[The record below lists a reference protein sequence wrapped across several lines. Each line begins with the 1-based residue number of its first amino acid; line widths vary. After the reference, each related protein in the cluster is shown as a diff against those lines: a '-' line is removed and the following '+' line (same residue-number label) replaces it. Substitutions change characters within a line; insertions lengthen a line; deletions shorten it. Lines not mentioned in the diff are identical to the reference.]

1 MNAPPSAG
9 PDRDPRLGSLD
20 VDADIDF
27 GRSLGGRGVRLAA
40 AAVGAVAFATALALV
55 TGVGGERFADAV
67 DAVVWPARPLVYF
80 VAHFALVLGA
90 WSLWRGRSTDED
102 ADVSL
107 PDPADA
113 DGSGDR
119 LVGDAVDEVLDALGD
134 PETTDS
140 GWRRVDAYSQIR
152 SLAIDVLREAGTDD
166 PAAALATGEWTDDP
180 RAAAYLGDDVP
191 LPVRIRVADW
201 AGGDPY
207 RRQVEAT
214 VAELS
219 AVAGVET
226 EVAEA

>member
-1 MNAPPSAG
+1 M
-9 PDRDPRLGSLD
+9 D
-20 VDADIDF
+20 VDL
-27 GRSLGGRGVRLAA
+27 GLGGRRVRLAA
-40 AAVGAVAFATALALV
+40 AAVGALAFATALALV
-55 TGVGGERFADAV
+55 AGVGGERFADAV

-80 VAHFALVLGA
+80 VAHFALVLGV

-107 PDPADA
+107 PDPGDA
-113 DGSGDR
+113 EGSEAR
-119 LVGDAVDEVLDALGD
+119 LVGDAMDEVLDALGD

-140 GWRRVDAYSQIR
+140 GWRRVDVETQIR
-152 SLAIDVLREAGTDD
+152 GLAVDVLRETGTDD
-166 PAAALATGEWTDDP
+166 AEAALETGEWTDDP

-191 LPVRIRVADW
+191 LPVRVRVADW
-201 AGGDPY
+201 ASGDPY

-219 AVAGVET
+219 AVAGVEA